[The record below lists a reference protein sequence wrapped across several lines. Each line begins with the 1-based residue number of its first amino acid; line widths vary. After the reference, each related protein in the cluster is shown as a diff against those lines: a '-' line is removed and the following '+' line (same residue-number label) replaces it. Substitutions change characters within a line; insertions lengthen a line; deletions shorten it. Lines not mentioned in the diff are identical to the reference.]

1 MAEIGQRATVKVS
14 QMGKWKTSAQML
26 AIGFLLYREDLFG
39 VPINSLG
46 YVLLYIAAA
55 LTLWSMISYLRAA
68 LTAIAE
74 Q

>member
-1 MAEIGQRATVKVS
+1 
-14 QMGKWKTSAQML
+14 MGKWKTSAQML
-26 AIGFLLYREDLFG
+26 AIGMLLYREDLLG
-39 VPINSLG
+39 VPINAIG

-68 LTAIAE
+68 LTAITE